1 MYVHLKE
8 VSLRI
13 FDFSRKPMHINIGM
27 TRAVAVKG
35 KYFLTPLSFESPC
48 LELSKHKEMQ
58 NTEIQYNLHH
68 IPKKQ

>member
-1 MYVHLKE
+1 
-8 VSLRI
+8 
-13 FDFSRKPMHINIGM
+13 MHINIGM

-35 KYFLTPLSFESPC
+35 KYFLTPFIRDSPC

-58 NTEIQYNLHH
+58 NTESQYNLHH